1 MGTIDLPKSP
11 NVFHPEK
18 PSAVGSRNSLA
29 QEYRDQQA
37 EVNQLLEEETNKVI
51 HHLTARLPK
60 DVLERLDVMGGMKEK
75 LYNYFNQNYQN
86 MFNRYMV
93 TSEDEMVKKV
103 RNFID
108 KEETKVLARYT
119 PKEIADLLDAVGGA
133 DRFNTGEIEKSM
145 VNMYGHLQGHI
156 QRGVN
161 ELETHTNT
169 ILRQK
174 TDTGAFVRG
183 ENAYSIVKC
192 AFKDNLLKPK
202 TVSDVKLS
210 VNILDSELISPIFH
224 YQVTVEYLIKDILS
238 KHLLDSIDQTIE
250 TIKDERVDSGVE
262 ELSDSEIIFSKIAQI
277 PNFTDDDVDNPK
289 SKRYTDV
296 AKLILDKID
305 GLRAEIDPES
315 FDQMN
320 MRENIKKIVD
330 IENIRN
336 RGFNTAIN
344 SITSIL
350 DTSKMGYQYIENLKN
365 ARQVVIREYEDSDV
379 ANLPDERYQIVLRY
393 FDNAQ
398 LIEDRKAY
406 DVQIKSFET
415 EIQHL
420 WDVLEVIYQDSK
432 SSLKVTDF
440 TDLAKKNKSKIKTR
454 IKDKTGEPLYEDIAK
469 VWDEISFVNVAETEV
484 ERSNRTYLF
493 EKDRI
498 RQKIILM
505 RNRMKSMYDYLYPV
519 ERRIMEDR
527 LAFLEREYNRFEYM
541 INPYHLNPGILLDV
555 DITSIKRKKATLDAM
570 ANVLNEFLHGVSKGF
585 QDAAFASYSRRR
597 STVREDITQSFSS
610 STDERPKSGESSSTS
625 TYLDLINSESEGAA
639 DTPKQAPKAI
649 AAPKRGQSTGV
660 KAAASTK
667 NNGGSTRGRPA
678 AKAKAGASG
687 RGSSGR
693 GGGAAG
699 RGRGRPRGRDSGLR
713 EV

>member
-1 MGTIDLPKSP
+1 
-11 NVFHPEK
+11 
-18 PSAVGSRNSLA
+18 LA
-29 QEYRDQQA
+29 QEYRDQQV

-51 HHLTARLPK
+51 HHLTAKLPK
-60 DVLERLDVMGGMKEK
+60 DVLERLDVMGGLKEK

-93 TSEDEMVKKV
+93 TTEDEMVKKV
-103 RNFID
+103 RNYID

-133 DRFNTGEIEKSM
+133 DKFNTGEIEKSM

-161 ELETHTNT
+161 ELETHTNS

-192 AFKDNLLKPK
+192 AFKDNLIKPK

-224 YQVTVEYLIKDILS
+224 YQVTVEYLIKDLIS
-238 KHLLDSIDQTIE
+238 KHIIDSIDKEIE
-250 TIKDERVDSGVE
+250 RIKDQRIDQGLE
-262 ELSDSEIIFSKIAQI
+262 EFSDSEVIFSKI
-277 PNFTDDDVDNPK
+277 NRVENYTDDSAEEAK
-289 SKRYTDV
+289 SKRYGYI
-296 AKLILDKID
+296 AKALMERIAD
-305 GLRAEIDPES
+305 LRAEIDPS
-315 FDQMN
+315 AFDALN
-320 MRENIKKIVD
+320 VRENIKKIVD

-350 DTSKMGYQYIENLKN
+350 DTSKMGYQFIENLKN
-365 ARQVVIREYEDSDV
+365 CREVIIREYEDTDV
-379 ANLPDERYQIVLRY
+379 ANLPDERYQIKMRY

-420 WDVLEVIYQDSK
+420 WDLLEVIYQDSK
-432 SSLKVTDF
+432 SSFKINDF
-440 TDLAKKNKSKIKTR
+440 EDLAKKNRNRIKKI

-469 VWDEISFVNVAETEV
+469 VWDEISFVASAETEV
-484 ERSNRTYLF
+484 EKANRTYYF
-493 EKDRI
+493 EKDRLRTRII
-498 RQKIILM
+498 RM
-505 RNRMKSMYDYLYPV
+505 RERMKQMYDYLYPI
-519 ERRIMEDR
+519 ERRVMESR
-527 LAFLEREYNRFEYM
+527 LSWLEKEYFRFDYM
-541 INPYHLNPGILLDV
+541 INPYHLQPGLLLDV
-555 DITSIKRKKATLDAM
+555 DITSIKRKKVTLDSM

-585 QDAAFASYSRRR
+585 QDAAFASFSRRR
-597 STVREDITQSFSS
+597 STVREDITQSFGSAEAIHPVS
-610 STDERPKSGESSSTS
+610 NQDAPP
-625 TYLDLINSESEGAA
+625 AVA
-639 DTPKQAPKAI
+639 DTQLKAI
-649 AAPKRGQSTGV
+649 AAPKRGR
-660 KAAASTK
+660 KAAGVVDTK
-667 NNGGSTRGRPA
+667 PRRGRRSN
-678 AKAKAGASG
+678 KEAG
-687 RGSSGR
+687 
-693 GGGAAG
+693 
-699 RGRGRPRGRDSGLR
+699 LT
-713 EV
+713 EL

>member
-1 MGTIDLPKSP
+1 MGAIDLPKSP

-29 QEYRDQQA
+29 QEYRDQQS

-51 HHLTARLPK
+51 HHLSARLPK
-60 DVLERLDVMGGMKEK
+60 DVLERLDVMGGLKEK
-75 LYNYFNQNYQN
+75 LYNYFNQNFQN

-133 DRFNTGEIEKSM
+133 DKFNTGEIEKSI
-145 VNMYGHLQGHI
+145 VNMYGHLQGHV

-161 ELETHTNT
+161 ELETHTNS

-224 YQVTVEYLIKDILS
+224 YQVTVEYLIKDLLS
-238 KHLLDSIDQTIE
+238 KHLVDTIDHTIE
-250 TIKDERVDSGVE
+250 QVKDERVDQGLE
-262 ELSDSEIIFSKIAQI
+262 ELSDSEIIFSKIGQV
-277 PNFTDDDVDNPK
+277 PNFTDDELDNPK
-289 SKRYTDV
+289 SKRYANV
-296 AKLILDKID
+296 AKMVMEKIN
-305 GLRAEIDPES
+305 GLRAEIEPET
-315 FDQMN
+315 FDQLN
-320 MRENIKKIVD
+320 LRENIKKIVD

-365 ARQVVIREYEDSDV
+365 AREVIIREYEDTDV
-379 ANLPDERYQIVLRY
+379 AHLPDERYQIKLRY

-398 LIEDRKAY
+398 LTEDRKAY
-406 DVQIKSFET
+406 DVQVKSFET
-415 EIQHL
+415 EILHL
-420 WDVLEVIYQDSK
+420 WDTLEVIYQDSK
-432 SSLKVTDF
+432 SFWKITDF
-440 TDLAKKNKSKIKTR
+440 QDLAKKNKPRIKKL

-469 VWDEISFVNVAETEV
+469 VWDEISFVNVGETEV
-484 ERSNRTYLF
+484 ERSNRTFLF

-498 RQKIILM
+498 RERIIIM
-505 RNRMKSMYDYLYPV
+505 RDKMKTMYDYLYPI
-519 ERRIMEDR
+519 ERRVMEKR
-527 LAFLEREYNRFEYM
+527 LAFLEREYYRFEYS
-541 INPYHLNPGILLDV
+541 INPYHLQPGILLDV

-570 ANVLNEFLHGVSKGF
+570 ANVLNEFLSGVSKGF
-585 QDAAFASYSRRR
+585 ADAAFASFSRRR
-597 STVREDITQSFSS
+597 STVREDLAQSFASAAPEEKPAAKAEDSS
-610 STDERPKSGESSSTS
+610 
-625 TYLDLINSESEGAA
+625 YLDLIGGESSASVSES
-639 DTPKQAPKAI
+639 KPKAI
-649 AAPKRGQSTGV
+649 AAPKRGRAAKP
-660 KAAASTK
+660 KAA
-667 NNGGSTRGRPA
+667 GA
-678 AKAKAGASG
+678 AKSG
-687 RGSSGR
+687 
-693 GGGAAG
+693 
-699 RGRGRPRGRDSGLR
+699 GRGRPRGGADTGLK

>member
-1 MGTIDLPKSP
+1 MGAIDLPKSP

-37 EVNQLLEEETNKVI
+37 EVNLLLEEETNKVI

-60 DVLERLDVMGGMKEK
+60 DVLERLDVMGGLKEK

-108 KEETKVLARYT
+108 KEETKVLTRYT

-133 DRFNTGEIEKSM
+133 DKFNTGEVEKSV

-161 ELETHTNT
+161 ELETHTNS

-192 AFKDNLLKPK
+192 AFKDNVIKPK

-224 YQVTVEYLIKDILS
+224 YQVTVEFLVKDLIAKHIIDTIDKLIEQVKD
-238 KHLLDSIDQTIE
+238 DRID
-250 TIKDERVDSGVE
+250 KGLE
-262 ELSDSEIIFSKIAQI
+262 ELSDGEIIFNKL
-277 PNFTDDDVDNPK
+277 NKVETLTDDEVDDPK
-289 SKRYTDV
+289 SKRYTFM
-296 AKLILDKID
+296 AKKLMERLSD
-305 GLRAEIDPES
+305 LRAEIDPAS
-315 FDQMN
+315 FDALN
-320 MRENIKKIVD
+320 IRENIKKIID
-330 IENIRN
+330 MENIRN

-365 ARQVVIREYEDSDV
+365 GREVIIREYEDTDV
-379 ANLPDERYQIVLRY
+379 ANLPDERYSIKLRY

-406 DVQIKSFET
+406 DVMLRSFET
-415 EIQHL
+415 EVQHL
-420 WDVLEVIYQDSK
+420 WDILEVIYQDKK
-432 SSLKVTDF
+432 SFFKINDF
-440 TDLAKKNKSKIKTR
+440 DDLAKRNKNRVRKTIKE
-454 IKDKTGEPLYEDIAK
+454 KTGEPLYEDIAK
-469 VWDEISFVNVAETEV
+469 VWDEISFIKPAETEV
-484 ERSNRTYLF
+484 EKSNRTYIW

-498 RQKIILM
+498 RSRIILM
-505 RNRMKSMYDYLYPV
+505 RNKMKKMYDFMYPI
-519 ERRIMEDR
+519 ERRVMTER
-527 LAFLEREYNRFEYM
+527 LEWLEREYYRFDYM
-541 INPYHLNPGILLDV
+541 INPYHLQPGLLLDV
-555 DITSIKRKKATLDAM
+555 DITSIKRKKVTLDAM

-585 QDAAFASYSRRR
+585 SDAAFASFSRRR
-597 STVREDITQSFSS
+597 STVREDINQSFAAV
-610 STDERPKSGESSSTS
+610 TEEDEEAAVAAAAPRP
-625 TYLDLINSESEGAA
+625 A
-639 DTPKQAPKAI
+639 AI
-649 AAPKRGQSTGV
+649 AAPK
-660 KAAASTK
+660 
-667 NNGGSTRGRPA
+667 GGSKSAPKKKGGVVDS
-678 AKAKAGASG
+678 KAKGKK
-687 RGSSGR
+687 SSSR
-693 GGGAAG
+693 GGIAE
-699 RGRGRPRGRDSGLR
+699 L
-713 EV
+713 

>member
-1 MGTIDLPKSP
+1 MASIDLPKSP

-29 QEYRDQQA
+29 QEYRDQQN
-37 EVNQLLEEETNKVI
+37 EVNQLLEEETAKVI
-51 HHLTARLPK
+51 HHLTAKLPK
-60 DVLERLDVMGGMKEK
+60 DVLERLDVMGGIKEK

-93 TSEDEMVKKV
+93 TAEDEMVKKI
-103 RNFID
+103 RNHID

-133 DRFNTGEIEKSM
+133 DKFNTGEIEKSM

-161 ELETHTNT
+161 ELETHTNS

-224 YQVTVEYLIKDILS
+224 YQVTVEYLIKDLLS
-238 KHLLDSIDQTIE
+238 KHIMDSIDRAIE
-250 TIKDERVDSGVE
+250 QLKDERIDQGQE
-262 ELSDSEIIFSKIAQI
+262 ELSDSEIIFSKVNQVE
-277 PNFTDDDVDNPK
+277 NYTDDKTDDPK
-289 SKRYTDV
+289 SKRYGII
-296 AKLILDKID
+296 AKAIFDRIND
-305 GLRAEIDPES
+305 LRAEIDPAA
-315 FDQMN
+315 FDQQN
-320 MRENIKKIVD
+320 VRENIKRIID

-365 ARQVVIREYEDSDV
+365 AREVLIREYEDTDA
-379 ANLPDERYQIVLRY
+379 ANLPDERYQIRLRY

-398 LIEDRKAY
+398 LIEERKAY

-415 EIQHL
+415 EVLHF
-420 WDVLEVIYQDSK
+420 WDILEVLYQDTK
-432 SSLKVTDF
+432 KPFKVNDF
-440 TDLAKKNKSKIKTR
+440 EDLAGKIRAKLR
-454 IKDKTGEPLYEDIAK
+454 KAKERSGEPAYEAIDK
-469 VWDEISFVNVAETEV
+469 VWDEITFVKTGETEV
-484 ERSNRTYLF
+484 ERTNRTYVY
-493 EKDRI
+493 EKDKI
-498 RQKIILM
+498 RQRIILM
-505 RNRMKSMYDYLYPV
+505 RNRLKQMYGYQYPA
-519 ERRIMEDR
+519 ERRVMEDR
-527 LAFLEREYNRFEYM
+527 LGFLEREYFRFEYS
-541 INPYHLNPGILLDV
+541 INPYHLNPGLLLDV

-585 QDAAFASYSRRR
+585 TDAAFASFSRRR
-597 STVREDITQSFSS
+597 STVREDISQSFGADLGDKHQGQENSPAS
-610 STDERPKSGESSSTS
+610 A
-625 TYLDLINSESEGAA
+625 YLDLINA
-639 DTPKQAPKAI
+639 DGPASVEAEAEAPKAI
-649 AAPKRGQSTGV
+649 PAPKGRARAGV
-660 KAAASTK
+660 VDAKPAAAAK
-667 NNGGSTRGRPA
+667 KGGSRRPA
-678 AKAKAGASG
+678 
-687 RGSSGR
+687 R
-693 GGGAAG
+693 AA
-699 RGRGRPRGRDSGLR
+699 DNGLK
-713 EV
+713 EI

>member
-1 MGTIDLPKSP
+1 MGAIDLPKSP

-29 QEYRDQQA
+29 QEYRDQQN

-60 DVLERLDVMGGMKEK
+60 DVLERLDVMGGLKEK
-75 LYNYFNQNYQN
+75 LYNYFNQNFQN

-133 DRFNTGEIEKSM
+133 DKFNTGEIEKSI

-161 ELETHTNT
+161 ELETHTNS

-224 YQVTVEYLIKDILS
+224 YQVTVEYLIKDLLG
-238 KHLLDSIDQTIE
+238 KHIVDSIDRTIE
-250 TIKDERVDSGVE
+250 TIKDERVDQGLE
-262 ELSDSEIIFSKIAQI
+262 ELSDSEIIFNKLGQVE
-277 PNFTDDDVDNPK
+277 NFTDDKVDDPK
-289 SKRYTDV
+289 SRRYSIV
-296 AKLILDKID
+296 AKALMEKIND
-305 GLRAEIDPES
+305 LRAEIDPET
-315 FDQMN
+315 FDQLN
-320 MRENIKKIVD
+320 IRENVKKIVD

-365 ARQVVIREYEDSDV
+365 AREVIIREYEDTDV
-379 ANLPDERYQIVLRY
+379 ANLPDERYQIKLRY
-393 FDNAQ
+393 SDNAQ
-398 LIEDRKAY
+398 LTEDRKAY
-406 DVQIKSFET
+406 DVQMKSFET
-415 EIQHL
+415 EVMHL
-420 WDVLEVIYQDSK
+420 WDILEVIYQDSK
-432 SSLKVTDF
+432 KSFKVNDF
-440 TDLAKKNKSKIKTR
+440 EDLAKKNKPRVKKLIKE
-454 IKDKTGEPLYEDIAK
+454 KSGEPLYEDIDK
-469 VWDEISFVNVAETEV
+469 VWDEISFVRAVETEV
-484 ERSNRTYLF
+484 ERSNRTYVY

-498 RQKIILM
+498 RQRIILM
-505 RNRMKSMYDYLYPV
+505 REKMKKMYDYLYPI
-519 ERRIMEDR
+519 ERRVMEDR
-527 LAFLEREYNRFEYM
+527 LSFLEREYYRFEYS
-541 INPYHLNPGILLDV
+541 INPYHLQPGLLLDV

-585 QDAAFASYSRRR
+585 QDAAFASFSRRR
-597 STVREDITQSFSS
+597 STVREDINQSFSS
-610 STDERPKSGESSSTS
+610 ASEEKPASPEGASSGGS
-625 TYLDLINSESEGAA
+625 YLDMINSDSPASVS
-639 DTPKQAPKAI
+639 DSAPKAI
-649 AAPKRGQSTGV
+649 AAPKRGRAAKGAV
-660 KAAASTK
+660 DAKPGRRGRKAAAK
-667 NNGGSTRGRPA
+667 
-678 AKAKAGASG
+678 SG
-687 RGSSGR
+687 GR
-693 GGGAAG
+693 GGAAL
-699 RGRGRPRGRDSGLR
+699 S